1 MRAAGCELAYLSSAT
16 SSARAACASAR
27 TLRSSA
33 AGFVASATFL
43 STLACNREVLFH
55 WYMCENTPE
64 AAAKWPCLPFQVAK
78 VYDAACLVT
87 SAASTPFAIQ

>member
-1 MRAAGCELAYLSSAT
+1 M
-16 SSARAACASAR
+16 
-27 TLRSSA
+27 
-33 AGFVASATFL
+33 ASATFL

-55 WYMCENTPE
+55 WYMCENTPK